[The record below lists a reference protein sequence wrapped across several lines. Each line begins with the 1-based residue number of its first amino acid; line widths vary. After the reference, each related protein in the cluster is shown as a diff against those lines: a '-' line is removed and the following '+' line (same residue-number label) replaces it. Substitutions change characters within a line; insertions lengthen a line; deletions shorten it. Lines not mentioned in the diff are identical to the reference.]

1 MTLLFILAL
10 LASGLALGAAAVP
23 AVAWLRRRIRP
34 DDFGE
39 ALRSAIEEH
48 ASTDAGDAAEV
59 RQERAMLRSI
69 LDLADVTVGE
79 VMTHRRHMATVDIDL
94 PPGDIVDAALASEYT
109 RLPLWRGDPDNI
121 IGVIHAKSLLRAVRA
136 ARGQIESL
144 NIERVATKP
153 WFVPDATSLLDQ
165 LEAFRKRREHF
176 ALVVDEYGSLLGLVT
191 LEDILEEI
199 VGDITDELDTH
210 VAGVYPQP
218 DGGYIIDGTV
228 TVRDLNR
235 EFDWGLP
242 DEEDYSTIAG
252 LVIHES
258 RHIPEVGQT
267 FTFFGFLFEILKRQR
282 NQILTVRLMPATKVE
297 RREKTG
303 AEPRNK
309 NNP

>member
-1 MTLLFILAL
+1 
-10 LASGLALGAAAVP
+10 
-23 AVAWLRRRIRP
+23 
-34 DDFGE
+34 
-39 ALRSAIEEH
+39 
-48 ASTDAGDAAEV
+48 
-59 RQERAMLRSI
+59 MLRSI

-121 IGVIHAKSLLRAVRA
+121 IGVIHAKSLLRAVWA

-210 VAGVYPQP
+210 VAGVFPQP
-218 DGGYIIDGTV
+218 DGSYIVDGTV

-235 EFDWGLP
+235 EFDWELP
-242 DEEDYSTIAG
+242 DETDYSTVAG
-252 LVIHES
+252 LVIYES
-258 RHIPEVGQT
+258 RHIPEVGQA
-267 FTFFGFLFEILKRQR
+267 FTFFGFRFEILKRQR
-282 NQILTVRLMPATKVE
+282 HQIQTLRLTPPG
-297 RREKTG
+297 G
-303 AEPRNK
+303 AE
-309 NNP
+309 NPAKD